1 MFMPLKSILLLCSAS
16 IITILL
22 RRDLFGAEE
31 VAVDAGKGLSGRKT
45 EENLFRSVSPDLN
58 VYSAL
63 WLRSPF
69 TSNAAV
75 SPPPAPEASPP
86 SWSSD
91 FQFSGWVRLNGRLT
105 VYLTRSK
112 NLEPIALEEGQ
123 PAVPDVP
130 QLLGISGEETIW
142 NAQAH
147 VALNGQS
154 TWISI
159 QSETSPQTNPP
170 SKDQPP
176 SETQDAG
183 SPAPVLVTEP
193 TVVDSRAAKLS
204 GPVLLD
210 SSATFQS
217 ITSSEGVPTTDNY
230 ERLQNRRDRLIR
242 AFPRQPEP

>member
-1 MFMPLKSILLLCSAS
+1 MPLKSILLLCSVP
-16 IITILL
+16 IITVLL

-31 VAVDAGKGLSGRKT
+31 VAVDAGKELAGHQT
-45 EENLFRSVSPDLN
+45 EEPIFRMASPELD
-58 VYSAL
+58 VYSDL
-63 WLRSPF
+63 WRRSPF
-69 TSNAAV
+69 TSNTV
-75 SPPPAPEASPP
+75 LSPPPAAEEAPP
-86 SWSSD
+86 TWASD

-112 NLEPIALEEGQ
+112 NPEPIALEEGQ

-130 QLLGISGEETIW
+130 QLLGLSGEETIW
-142 NAQAH
+142 NARAH

-154 TWISI
+154 AWISV
-159 QSETSPQTNPP
+159 QSEASPHTNPP
-170 SKDQPP
+170 IKNQPTP
-176 SETQDAG
+176 ETPDAG

-210 SSATFQS
+210 STATFQS
-217 ITSSEGVPTTDNY
+217 ITSTEGAPTTDNY